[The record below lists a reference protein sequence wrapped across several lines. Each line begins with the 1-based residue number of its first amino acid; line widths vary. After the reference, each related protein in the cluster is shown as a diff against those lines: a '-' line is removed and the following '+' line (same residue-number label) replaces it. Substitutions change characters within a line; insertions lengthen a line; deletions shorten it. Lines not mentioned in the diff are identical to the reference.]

1 MDHWERHLVRIVVY
15 TKPHGPNGE
24 ITCQQCEM
32 TKRKLEARG
41 LEFVEKDIYE
51 HIGFVKDILGLT
63 SAPVVVVALEPVRED
78 TEIVVHDSWAGFRPD
93 KIDEIALA

>member
-51 HIGFVKDILGLT
+51 HIGFVKDTLGLT
-63 SAPVVVVALEPVRED
+63 SAPVVVVMKEIPPAHSEPVILE
-78 TEIVVHDSWAGFRPD
+78 SWAGFRPD